1 MVIAV
6 SRMVLSNTFMS
17 AIEVIFPRVR
27 AELLRLLF
35 ADPSKEFHL
44 RELCRLSN
52 LSVGTIQQE
61 VGKLTEADLLVAR
74 RDGNRLYFRA
84 NTQHPIFPELQ
95 GIALKTT
102 GLREQLAEAL
112 AGAPDI
118 ELAFIF
124 GSAAAGTTGA
134 GSDVDLLVIGKSGL
148 RALVPKLRP
157 VTSRLGREINPHI
170 LTRETFAAKAR
181 EGDAFITNVLA
192 APKLWIIGGTDELR
206 KLV

>member
-6 SRMVLSNTFMS
+6 SRMVMSNTVMS
-17 AIEVIFPRVR
+17 AIEAIFPRVR

-35 ADPSKEFHL
+35 ADPTKEFHL

-61 VGKLTEADLLVAR
+61 VGKLTAAELLVAR
-74 RDGNRLYFRA
+74 RDGNRLYYRA

-112 AGAPDI
+112 AGIPDV

-134 GSDVDLLVIGKSGL
+134 GSDVDLLVIGKAGL
-148 RALVPKLRP
+148 RALAPKLRP

-181 EGDAFITNVLA
+181 AGDAFITNVLA
-192 APKLWIIGGTDELR
+192 APKLWIIGDTDELG